1 MAGEC
6 VRDLSIMV
14 RSKPFHRY
22 RYISLLTSASRI
34 DLNPSKEEGQDAQE
48 TENPAEPQEPAAE
61 PEAAPHR
68 QPRRLTGYL
77 QSTLNARRMR
87 DATVEE
93 RLEALRNVREE
104 AHRESV
110 EGNEEAEERR
120 RTRLSTRL
128 RDRFRIRTR
137 PHEGTDGPAQS

>member
-1 MAGEC
+1 
-6 VRDLSIMV
+6 MV
-14 RSKPFHRY
+14 RSNPFHRY

-48 TENPAEPQEPAAE
+48 TENHADPQEPAAE
-61 PEAAPHR
+61 PEAAQHR

>member
-1 MAGEC
+1 M
-6 VRDLSIMV
+6 S
-14 RSKPFHRY
+14 
-22 RYISLLTSASRI
+22 SRI
-34 DLNPSKEEGQDAQE
+34 DLNPSKGEGQDAQE
-48 TENPAEPQEPAAE
+48 TESPAEPQEQAAE
-61 PEAAPHR
+61 PEAAQPR

-93 RLEALRNVREE
+93 RLAALRSVREE

-137 PHEGTDGPAQS
+137 PHDGTDGPAQS

>member
-1 MAGEC
+1 
-6 VRDLSIMV
+6 MV

-61 PEAAPHR
+61 REAAQHR